1 MTDSKNKELSVEE
14 VMMEERKFLHDI
26 SNHLVVAQGMGSFL
40 KKALSTNEAVG
51 EKEKERC
58 EKVNKAV
65 IAIGELLKK
74 RREVLH
80 ERTKKD
86 ED

>member
-1 MTDSKNKELSVEE
+1 MTVEKKESLDIKE

-40 KKALSTNEAVG
+40 KKALSKNEAVG

-65 IAIGELLKK
+65 IAIGELLKE

-80 ERTKKD
+80 ARTKDD
-86 ED
+86 ES